1 MACRLLFTLFAKE
14 NPLITDVISIKF
26 KVINGVEQMAPNKR
40 AMKAYHSV
48 GVTSAVNYA
57 DGVQLIQMLFNGLMD
72 SLAATE
78 GHMARNEISE
88 KSQAISRATKILV
101 GLRGSLDF
109 EKGGELARNLDDL
122 YDYSTRRLLK
132 ASIRNDI
139 EAVQEVKGLLGE
151 INGAWELLPSLLK
164 EQPVAMAS

>member
-1 MACRLLFTLFAKE
+1 
-14 NPLITDVISIKF
+14 
-26 KVINGVEQMAPNKR
+26 
-40 AMKAYHSV
+40 MKAYHSV

-88 KSQAISRATKILV
+88 KSQSISRATKILV

-109 EKGGELARNLDDL
+109 DKGGELARNLDDL

-139 EAVQEVKGLLGE
+139 EAVQEVKSLLGE

>member
-1 MACRLLFTLFAKE
+1 
-14 NPLITDVISIKF
+14 
-26 KVINGVEQMAPNKR
+26 MAPNKR

-48 GVTSAVNYA
+48 GVASAVNYA

-88 KSQAISRATKILV
+88 KSQSISRATKILV

-109 EKGGELARNLDDL
+109 DKGGELARNLDDL

-139 EAVQEVKGLLGE
+139 EAVQEVKSLLGE